1 MIIKKVSIQ
10 QIALDYLDLYTE
22 IFEEIDPAQIP
33 AFVYLG
39 FENDKYVGFLSGYNH
54 NLTTIYLQYA
64 GFIKNFRGYKAPK
77 LFKKVIDFIHQ
88 EYDFIMIVIKNDN
101 IPAIKMALWGGFKI
115 VGIRMATNKD
125 LYVEFLRGKDNG

>member
-1 MIIKKVSIQ
+1 MIIKKVPIQ

-22 IFEEIDPAQIP
+22 IFEELDPAQMP

-39 FENDKYVGFLSGYNH
+39 FENDEYVGFISGYNH
-54 NLTTIYLQYA
+54 NLSTVYLQYA
-64 GFIKNFRGYKAPK
+64 GFIKKFRGHKAPK